1 MNWLLWPSRFW
12 AVGPSLVQTAFDA
25 GRRRAFTESAG
36 QNYEALVA
44 SYRQATLDAFQQ
56 VEDNLS
62 TLRIL
67 EKESAAQRAA
77 VEQARRSLEL
87 AMNRYKGGL
96 VTYLEVVSAQTITL
110 QNERTSVD
118 LLRRR
123 MLSSVLL
130 IKALGGGWNVSKLPQ
145 T

>member
-1 MNWLLWPSRFW
+1 ML
-12 AVGPSLVQTAFDA
+12 AA
-25 GRRRAFTESAG
+25 
-36 QNYEALVA
+36 
-44 SYRQATLDAFQQ
+44 YRQTTLDAFRQ

-62 TLRIL
+62 ALRTL
-67 EKESAAQRAA
+67 EQEANAQRAA

-96 VTYLEVVSAQTITL
+96 VTYLEVVSAQTIAL
-110 QNERTSVD
+110 QNERAAVD
-118 LLRRR
+118 ILRRR

-130 IKALGGGWNVSKLPQ
+130 IKALGGGWDVSKLPQ

>member
-1 MNWLLWPSRFW
+1 MAP
-12 AVGPSLVQTAFDA
+12 AEIIASLRSDA
-25 GRRRAFTESAG
+25 RRTRRRDFRK
-36 QNYEALVA
+36 N
-44 SYRQATLDAFQQ
+44 
-56 VEDNLS
+56 
-62 TLRIL
+62 
-67 EKESAAQRAA
+67 
-77 VEQARRSLEL
+77 RSLEL